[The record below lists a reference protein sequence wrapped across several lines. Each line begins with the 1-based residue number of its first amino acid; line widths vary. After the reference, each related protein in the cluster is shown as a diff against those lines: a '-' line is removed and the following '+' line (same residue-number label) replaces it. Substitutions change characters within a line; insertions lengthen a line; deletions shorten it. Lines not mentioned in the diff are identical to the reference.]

1 LFNQYSH
8 KMKKLT
14 SIIISIILS
23 SLILLP
29 SYAAATETPVA
40 EKTSVMRLQ
49 ERGTCYRGALSGQL
63 EAIAAGTK
71 IVTEIEEGVS
81 KPGDIGGATVVNC
94 FRVTACKKDGDK
106 KTLCV
111 SKLNTECTP
120 KLTGGQEDFTYKEYD
135 KTTGKNVEKPGK
147 ATSDTTCEKV
157 QIIVSDAGM
166 GLLYAYIGMVYKWA
180 ASIVGVVAILII
192 VIGGIQ
198 ISAAGGDP
206 SAVDEAKGRI
216 FKAISG
222 LALLFLSGLLL
233 NFINPTFFKG

>member
-1 LFNQYSH
+1 
-8 KMKKLT
+8 MKKFT

-29 SYAAATETPVA
+29 SYTQAKGE
-40 EKTSVMRLQ
+40 EIKTSVQLLQ
-49 ERGTCYRGALSGQL
+49 ERGSCYEVGLKDQL
-63 EAIAAGTK
+63 DEIAAGK
-71 IVTEIEEGVS
+71 MIVTEIEEGIS
-81 KPGDIGGATVVNC
+81 KPGDIGGAKVINC
-94 FRVTACKKDGDK
+94 FRVTACKMNEADK

-111 SKLNTECTP
+111 SKLNTTCTMTD
-120 KLTGGQEDFTYKEYD
+120 KQKDITFQEYD
-135 KTTGKNVEKPGK
+135 KTTKKQVTKTEK
-147 ATSDTTCEKV
+147 ATSEPTCEKV
-157 QIIVSDAGM
+157 QIIASKAGM

-180 ASIVGVVAILII
+180 ASIVGVVAMLII
-192 VIGGIQ
+192 VISGIQ

-206 SAVDEAKGRI
+206 SKVDEAKGRI